1 MYISEICYL
10 LILFILL
17 CSSWIFSLC
26 PDSFLLFFSAAAPSY
41 ISSLDSKFFERGV
54 LFRKGLDSNMWCT
67 RIARNGH
74 TDTTDSPRKGKLHRS
89 FEEVGE
95 VQGKEFV
102 WLLVLHITPAV
113 VYSRGWSFGIVPRPC
128 LVSWSAG
135 IQCFPACFELNSKSD
150 CKAEKGELKEVHCA
164 SEEEWMSLQGSF
176 WQTILY

>member
-113 VYSRGWSFGIVPRPC
+113 VYSRG
-128 LVSWSAG
+128 
-135 IQCFPACFELNSKSD
+135 
-150 CKAEKGELKEVHCA
+150 
-164 SEEEWMSLQGSF
+164 
-176 WQTILY
+176 